1 VQEEGRSLAP
11 EGETDD
17 ERARE
22 GLEGLGLIAVHSDV
36 PDHTGTGAFVRG
48 HSSSRSREI
57 SLSRARTLLA
67 EFRGYLPG
75 YLPRVSIRIDR
86 DPRSRG

>member
-1 VQEEGRSLAP
+1 MEEEGAWAP
-11 EGETDD
+11 EGETSDG
-17 ERARE
+17 ETRE
-22 GLEGLGLIAVHSDV
+22 GLGGPGLIAVHSDV
-36 PDHTGTGAFVRG
+36 PDHTHRRGAPVRG

-67 EFRGYLPG
+67 EFRDSTGLAY
-75 YLPRVSIRIDR
+75 RFARIDR